1 MFSTTKQNWISEIQ
15 NFLWRKII
23 KHIWLL
29 RPFPS
34 DKTEIFWFLFMWFCI
49 KTAKIKR
56 RELEKI
62 SEKVQTFYFSSF
74 GILIFA
80 WNILLVIDLPNRK
93 KNPYK
98 ISSEL
103 EILEKYVRSEAYE
116 MLSFRRISTSRPAL
130 TEGIGQQQLTKEQ
143 QQLCEKLLV
152 TDIR

>member
-1 MFSTTKQNWISEIQ
+1 
-15 NFLWRKII
+15 
-23 KHIWLL
+23 
-29 RPFPS
+29 
-34 DKTEIFWFLFMWFCI
+34 
-49 KTAKIKR
+49 
-56 RELEKI
+56 
-62 SEKVQTFYFSSF
+62 
-74 GILIFA
+74 
-80 WNILLVIDLPNRK
+80 VIDLPNRK